1 MILNLIVNAE
11 LLKTTSP
18 LVVKWNLET
27 DLDTFESETDKLASV
42 TTATLET
49 L

>member
-11 LLKTTSP
+11 LLKTSS